1 MKTFKNIQIKMYP
14 SEITVKKRKKKTR
27 KKVLSFSNN
36 FASKILHYIQYK
48 MHSNK
53 GVVRSLLRFDVL
65 N

>member
-1 MKTFKNIQIKMYP
+1 MYP
-14 SEITVKKRKKKTR
+14 SEITVKKRKKKKPEKR
-27 KKVLSFSNN
+27 CFSNN